1 MRKLFSLLLFAAPLF
16 VLAQDKTVIRVNR
29 VFPKADKTQQFEKAF
44 AAHVQ
49 KYHKGPWA
57 WRVSSIETGP
67 DQGGY
72 NIVEGPNTWETID
85 GRNDISK
92 EHQADWS
99 MNVLPLLNDKSSNMF
114 ATYRADLSTV
124 QLTDYAD
131 KISIQHIFHKPGFGY
146 SHQMENL
153 IKSMKKA
160 WESSGQS
167 VAVYENTVSGEPGW
181 LIVTRYKSG
190 LKEIA
195 TGFGPTL
202 EASFTKANGVD
213 EWNKFVEGYKQAVDH
228 QWTEL
233 TFLKKDLSSK

>member
-1 MRKLFSLLLFAAPLF
+1 MRKLFSVLLLAAPLF
-16 VLAQDKTVIRVNR
+16 VLAQDKTIIRLNR
-29 VFPKADKTQQFEKAF
+29 VFPKVDKTQQFEKAL

-49 KYHKGPWA
+49 KYHKGDWA
-57 WRVSSIETGP
+57 WRVSTIETGP
-67 DQGGY
+67 DEGGY

-99 MNVLPLLNDKSSNMF
+99 MNVQPLLTDKSSNTYV
-114 ATYRADLSTV
+114 TYRAELSTV
-124 QLTDYAD
+124 KLTDYAD
-131 KISIQHIFHKPGFGY
+131 KVSIQHIFHKPGFGY

-160 WESSGQS
+160 WENAGQS

-190 LKEIA
+190 LKEI
-195 TGFGPTL
+195 GSSFGPTF

-233 TFLKKDLSSK
+233 TSLKKDLSSK

>member
-1 MRKLFSLLLFAAPLF
+1 MKKLFSVLLLAPLF
-16 VLAQDKTVIRVNR
+16 VFAQDKTVINISR
-29 VFPKADKTQQFEKAF
+29 VFPKADKIQQFEKAL
-44 AAHVQ
+44 ASHVQ
-49 KYHKGPWA
+49 KYHKGDWA
-57 WRVSSIETGP
+57 WRVSTIETGP
-67 DQGGY
+67 DMGGY
-72 NIVEGPNTWETID
+72 NVVEGPGSWEKID

-92 EHQADWS
+92 EHQSDWD
-99 MNVLPLLNDKSSNMF
+99 MNVQPLLTDRGSNSY
-114 ATYRADLSTV
+114 ANYRAELSTV
-124 QLTDYAD
+124 KLTDYAD
-131 KISIQHIFHKPGFGY
+131 KVSIQHIFHKPGFGY

-160 WESSGQS
+160 WESAGQS

-195 TGFGPTL
+195 TGGTSFET
-202 EASFTKANGVD
+202 SFTKANGAE
-213 EWNKFVEGYKQAVDH
+213 EWNRFVEGYKQAVDH

>member
-1 MRKLFSLLLFAAPLF
+1 MKKLFSLLLVTPLF
-16 VLAQDKTVIRVNR
+16 VIAQDKTVINVNR
-29 VFPKADKTQQFEKAF
+29 VFPKADKIQQFEKAL
-44 AAHVQ
+44 ASHVQ
-49 KYHKGPWA
+49 KYHKGDWA
-57 WRVSSIETGP
+57 WRISTIETGP

-72 NIVEGPNTWETID
+72 NIVEGPNSWETID

-92 EHQADWS
+92 EHQSDWD
-99 MNVLPLLNDKSSNMF
+99 MNVQPLLTDRSSNSY
-114 ATYRADLSTV
+114 ATYRAELSTV
-124 QLTDYAD
+124 KLTDYAD
-131 KISIQHIFHKPGFGY
+131 KISVQHIFHKPGFGY

-160 WESSGQS
+160 WESAGQS

-195 TGFGPTL
+195 TGGPSL
-202 EASFTKANGVD
+202 EASFIKANGGES